1 MESEIIEAWTQARA
15 RGETVALMA
24 NSNEA
29 VRGLNLLAQ
38 QTRILNGEI
47 SVRAGAAR
55 LGEEVICV
63 GDQVVTRRNDR
74 TLRTDRGHMVKN
86 RDRWTIDTIH
96 PDRSITLTG
105 DTGTI
110 RIPADYAA
118 ADLELGYAQTSHA
131 TQGRTVDTA
140 LLLVDRATDHAGVYT
155 PLTRGRE
162 GNHAYVVTE
171 DNQSALDVLTQAV
184 GREWIDQPAY
194 SHLEPPEPASPRQR
208 THEEGAGPPDDP
220 RPESN
225 GTTEGTDPRYGP
237 GTLKMNTGEHN
248 LTRGPRQR
256 GR

>member
-29 VRGLNLLAQ
+29 VRRLNRLAQ

-63 GDQVVTRRNDR
+63 GDQVVTHRNDR
-74 TLRTDRGHMVKN
+74 TLRTDGGHMVKN

-140 LLLVDRATDHAGVYT
+140 LLLVDRATDHA
-155 PLTRGRE
+155 RSRE

-194 SHLEPPEPASPRQR
+194 SHLDPPEPASPRQR
-208 THEEGAGPPDDP
+208 THEEELAHL
-220 RPESN
+220 
-225 GTTEGTDPRYGP
+225 TTRARRAMERR
-237 GTLKMNTGEHN
+237 KEQ
-248 LTRGPRQR
+248 TRDMGL

>member
-29 VRGLNLLAQ
+29 VRRLNRLAQ

-74 TLRTDRGHMVKN
+74 TLRTDGGHMVKN

-118 ADLELGYAQTSHA
+118 ADLELGYAQTSH
-131 TQGRTVDTA
+131 TRPHGRHGLTTRRPGYRPRQEPRRTPCLRRHRGQSVGFGCA
-140 LLLVDRATDHAGVYT
+140 QSGGGPRVDR
-155 PLTRGRE
+155 PTR
-162 GNHAYVVTE
+162 VF
-171 DNQSALDVLTQAV
+171 
-184 GREWIDQPAY
+184 
-194 SHLEPPEPASPRQR
+194 PP
-208 THEEGAGPPDDP
+208 
-220 RPESN
+220 
-225 GTTEGTDPRYGP
+225 
-237 GTLKMNTGEHN
+237 
-248 LTRGPRQR
+248 
-256 GR
+256 